1 MTNRSMALLFTA
13 ATLSAAPFVDAAPHR
28 QAESAPAASAAPA
41 PRGDEDQVRKREDIL
56 RLFQLNGVKRTAEV
70 QLEAMSK
77 SFVAMPGMTP
87 EIMQAVREELA
98 ANLDQ
103 LLEISVKAYAAHL
116 SHDDIKELIA
126 FAETPL
132 GQRMAAAQPLILAD
146 ATAASTVW
154 GQKLQIRI
162 MRRAGELRE
171 KAQQAGDSDPR

>member
-1 MTNRSMALLFTA
+1 MTNPAIALTLAA

-41 PRGDEDQVRKREDIL
+41 ARGDEDQVRKREDIL

-146 ATAASTVW
+146 TTAASTVW